1 METSENVKK
10 MVKEKYGQIALQSH
24 TENAGSCC
32 GAGGCGT
39 VDYTVF
45 SDDYSK
51 LDGYNPDADL
61 ALGCGIP
68 TEFAKIREGHTV
80 VDLGS
85 GAGNDA
91 FVARKLVG
99 PKGKVIGIDMT
110 EVMIEKAQVNNKKM
124 GYTNI
129 DFRLGDIE
137 NMPVEDNSTDVV
149 ISNCVLNLVPDKV
162 KAFSEIFRILKPGA
176 HFSISDVVLEG
187 TLPPA
192 IESAAVMYAGCI
204 SGALQKKDYLEIIRK
219 TGFSEAAVLKE
230 KKIIVPDNIL
240 REYLSED
247 ELAEYKRSGTSI
259 ISVTV
264 FAKKPV

>member
-1 METSENVKK
+1 MQSEEIKK
-10 MVKEKYGQIALQSH
+10 VVKEKYGQIALQSY

-39 VDYTVF
+39 VEYSVF

-68 TEFAKIREGHTV
+68 TEFAQIRAGHTV

-99 PKGKVIGIDMT
+99 PSGRVIGIDMT
-110 EVMIEKAQVNNKKM
+110 EAMIEKANANTKKL

-129 DFRLGDIE
+129 EFRLGDIE
-137 NMPVEDNSTDVV
+137 HMPLEDNSTDVV
-149 ISNCVLNLVPDKV
+149 ISNCVLNLVPDKT
-162 KAFSEIFRILKPGA
+162 KAFAEIYRILKPGA
-176 HFSISDVVLEG
+176 HFSISDVVLDG
-187 TLPPA
+187 TLPPS

-204 SGALQKKDYLEIIRK
+204 SGALQKKEYMDTIRK
-219 TGFSEAAVLKE
+219 AGFEKAAIQKE
-230 KKIIVPDNIL
+230 KKIVLPDSIL
-240 REYLSED
+240 RQYLDES
-247 ELAEYKRSGTSI
+247 ELAEFKRAGAAI

-264 FAKKPV
+264 YGRKPD

>member
-1 METSENVKK
+1 METSDSVKK
-10 MVKEKYGQIALQSH
+10 MVKEKYGQIALQSYS
-24 TENAGSCC
+24 ENAGSCC

-45 SDDYSK
+45 SDDYSQ

-68 TEFAKIREGHTV
+68 TEFAHIREGYTV

-99 PKGKVIGIDMT
+99 PEGRVIGIDMT
-110 EVMIEKAQVNNKKM
+110 EAMIEKAHINTKKL
-124 GYTNI
+124 GFTNM

-137 NMPVEDNSTDVV
+137 NMPVEDNYADVV
-149 ISNCVLNLVPDKV
+149 ISNCVLNLVPDKN

-204 SGALQKKDYLEIIRK
+204 SGALQKEDYMAIIDR
-219 TGFSEAAVLKE
+219 TGFKEAAIQKE
-230 KKIIVPDNIL
+230 KPIQVPDSIL
-240 REYLSED
+240 REYLSD
-247 ELAEYKRSGTSI
+247 GELEEFKKSGASI
-259 ISVTV
+259 ISITV
-264 FAKKPV
+264 FGKKPS

>member
-1 METSENVKK
+1 METSDNVKK
-10 MVKEKYGQIALQSH
+10 MVKEKYGQIALQSYS
-24 TENAGSCC
+24 ENAGSCC

-68 TEFAKIREGHTV
+68 TEFAQIREGYTV

-99 PKGKVIGIDMT
+99 PKGRVIGIDMT
-110 EVMIEKAQVNNKKM
+110 EAMIEKANINTKKL
-124 GYTNI
+124 GFTNM

-149 ISNCVLNLVPDKV
+149 ISNCVLNLVPDKN

-204 SGALQKKDYLEIIRK
+204 SGALQKKDYTGIIDR
-219 TGFSEAAVLKE
+219 TGFTET
-230 KKIIVPDNIL
+230 KIQKQKQIHVPDSIL
-240 REYLSED
+240 REYLSER
-247 ELAEYKRSGTSI
+247 ELEEFQKSGASI
-259 ISVTV
+259 ISITV
-264 FAKKPV
+264 FGKKPA

>member
-1 METSENVKK
+1 METKEDVKK
-10 MVKEKYGQIALQSH
+10 MVKEKYGQIALQSY

-32 GAGGCGT
+32 GTGGCAT

-45 SDDYSK
+45 SDDYST

-68 TEFAKIREGHTV
+68 TEFANIRSGYTV

-99 PKGKVIGIDMT
+99 PTGKVIGIDMT
-110 EVMIEKAQVNNKKM
+110 EAMIEKANVNNKKL

-137 NMPVEDNSTDVV
+137 NMPVDDYSTDVV
-149 ISNCVLNLVPDKV
+149 ISNCVLNLVPDKA

-192 IESAAVMYAGCI
+192 IETAAAMYAGCI
-204 SGALQKKDYLEIIRK
+204 SGALQKNDYIKIIKDAGFREIAI
-219 TGFSEAAVLKE
+219 LKE
-230 KKIIVPDNIL
+230 KKILIPDSIL
-240 REYLSED
+240 REYLNEAG
-247 ELAEYKRSGTSI
+247 LADFKKSGTSI

-264 FAKKPV
+264 YGKKPE

>member
-1 METSENVKK
+1 METSDVKK
-10 MVKEKYGQIALQSH
+10 IVKEKYGQIALQSY
-24 TENAGSCC
+24 TENASSCC

-68 TEFAKIREGHTV
+68 TEFAQIREGHTV

-99 PKGKVIGIDMT
+99 PSGKVIGIDMT
-110 EVMIEKAQVNNKKM
+110 EAMIEKAKINNNKL

-162 KAFSEIFRILKPGA
+162 KAFLEIYRILKPGA

-187 TLPPA
+187 KLPPA

-204 SGALQKKDYLEIIRK
+204 SGALQKKDYMEIIRR
-219 TGFSEAAVLKE
+219 TGFTEASIQKE
-230 KKIIVPDNIL
+230 KRIHVPDSIL
-240 REYLSED
+240 RQYLNET
-247 ELAEYKRSGTSI
+247 ELTDYKKSGAAI

-264 FAKKPV
+264 YGKKPAR